1 MKTESPPLTFQEA
14 ATHRCPE
21 PGQISP
27 RHPNYF
33 WRYTSLLSFHNE
45 PRCPI
50 CLFPSAF
57 PTKILYVSL
66 ASPKWANASPIL
78 FFLI

>member
-33 WRYTSLLSFHNE
+33 
-45 PRCPI
+45 
-50 CLFPSAF
+50 
-57 PTKILYVSL
+57 
-66 ASPKWANASPIL
+66 
-78 FFLI
+78 